1 MEKRTIK
8 LPTNENEL
16 PHLFVP
22 VLFQFF
28 QSPELSHFLIK
39 LRFFVELDKKL
50 KFCKNKTGQGV
61 LNSLNDLKKNFIITS
76 RQRVSILSKKFLFS
90 K

>member
-39 LRFFVELDKKL
+39 PRFFVELDKKL

-61 LNSLNDLKKNFIITS
+61 LNSLNDLKKNFI
-76 RQRVSILSKKFLFS
+76 
-90 K
+90 